1 MLFRSEAVEG
11 IPWSV
16 HDSSCDRG
24 GELRAEEGDHLSS
37 PFAGRHSPL
46 DDAPDISFV
55 GALGPYPG
63 QAGVRVGDATLVEDV
78 NEAAVE
84 ETVLD
89 RCVRTILL
97 EDLVRIEGTVGLVT
111 TNHVQEVACQCG
123 ARCRES
129 IGTNNNFS

>member
-1 MLFRSEAVEG
+1 MLFRS
-11 IPWSV
+11 
-16 HDSSCDRG
+16 
-24 GELRAEEGDHLSS
+24 
-37 PFAGRHSPL
+37 
-46 DDAPDISFV
+46 PDISFV

-111 TNHVQEVACQCG
+111 TNHVQEVACKCG
-123 ARCRES
+123 GRCRNVSYLFRKDHIFEKPNF
-129 IGTNNNFS
+129 GYMNKYEKNNSKSYHLEY